1 MSGEERERERLVDV
15 ELFTQMKEKA
25 RRLTRE
31 TTSRGEDKVGCYQKV
46 WNVGGVDFAR
56 DSGVVAGWAVV
67 FEDGAAIRGN
77 PDETEDGS
85 VEGASGGPEVVQG
98 QQRLSEVEDLSQV
111 KSRVGGVA
119 DGNDS
124 GGEQCGGGYEIVVRW
139 WWGFSRA
146 KWSDID
152 DRALKFP
159 SGSFFFHFI
168 RRGREQAEYFAGSA
182 PSDNVVRLAAGE

>member
-1 MSGEERERERLVDV
+1 MSGEERERLVDV
-15 ELFTQMKEKA
+15 ELFTQMKEEA

-31 TTSRGEDKVGCYQKV
+31 TTSRGEDKVGCYQEV
-46 WNVGGVDFAR
+46 WDVGGVDFAR

-85 VEGASGGPEVVQG
+85 VEGASGSPEVVQG

-139 WWGFSRA
+139 WWGFGGAKRA
-146 KWSDID
+146 HINYST
-152 DRALKFP
+152 LKFP
-159 SGSFFFHFI
+159 SRSFFFNFV
-168 RRGREQAEYFAGSA
+168 RRGGEQADDAAGSA
-182 PSDNVVRLAAGE
+182 PGNNVIGFAAGE

>member
-1 MSGEERERERLVDV
+1 MELVA
-15 ELFTQMKEKA
+15 EMKEKTGRLA
-25 RRLTRE
+25 RQTTRG
-31 TTSRGEDKVGCYQKV
+31 GEDEVGGYQEV
-46 WNVGGVDFAR
+46 GDVGGVDFAR
-56 DSGVVAGWAVV
+56 DSGVVAGGASV
-67 FEDGAAIRGN
+67 FEDSAAIRSD

-139 WWGFSRA
+139 WWGFGGAKRA
-146 KWSDID
+146 HVNYST
-152 DRALKFP
+152 LKFP
-159 SGSFFFHFI
+159 SRSFFFNFV
-168 RRGREQAEYFAGSA
+168 RRGGEQADDAAGSA
-182 PSDNVVRLAAGE
+182 PGNNVIGFAAGE